1 MHIISNTITLD
12 EVQSPDPDPY
22 EGPSGIFNYSGWGY
36 VTGNKI
42 KGGNMG
48 YYSKAGT
55 VEFAGNEIEKAY
67 TGFYS
72 MGAENIHHNIIKEC
86 KGDGMILNGLKG
98 PLSYNMVMNSGGAGI
113 RVTRVPI
120 DLGGGADASPGKNTL
135 QGNANFDLYIETVN
149 AEHPILFA
157 RNNIWDHENANDI
170 TQLDIRDGSDS
181 TGLVN
186 VDFTPWGG
194 LSVEGLA
201 NSVMEIYPNP
211 VKDKLVVGSFQF
223 PVSSRQSTVM
233 KIEVVDLFGK
243 VVMNLWEGKFGQ
255 DKMEFDVSD
264 LDAGVYFLRIQMNQN
279 LLVKKIIKQ

>member
-1 MHIISNTITLD
+1 MHIINNTITLD
-12 EVQSPDPDPY
+12 EVQAPAPDPY
-22 EGPSGIFNYSGWGY
+22 EGTSGIFNYSGWGY

-42 KGGNMG
+42 HGGNMG

-55 VEFAGNEIEKAY
+55 VEFAGNEIEKSY

-72 MGAENIHHNIIKEC
+72 KGAEAVHHNIIKEC

-98 PLSYNMVMNSGGAGI
+98 PLSYNMVINNAGAGI

-149 AEHPILFA
+149 AEHTILFA

-170 TQLDIRDGSDS
+170 AQLDIRDGNDS

-194 LSVEGLA
+194 LGVDELV
-201 NSVMEIYPNP
+201 NSGVEIYPNP
-211 VKDKLVVGSFQF
+211 VKNKFAVG
-223 PVSSRQSTVM
+223 SRQSAVM
-233 KIEVVDLFGK
+233 KIEVDDIFGK
-243 VVMNLWEGKFGQ
+243 LVLKLFEGKVGSETL
-255 DKMEFDVSD
+255 EFDVSA
-264 LDAGVYFLRIQMNQN
+264 LPAGIYLLKITSENQTTVN
-279 LLVKKIIKQ
+279 KLIKR